1 MSLRFPAK
9 FSDRCAASLP
19 NLSVNFNC
27 WVSFFHDATLLGVQ
41 SVSSTVKAFSIAVN
55 LAVDRLC
62 ELVYVVMLLI
72 VTLFMHKS
80 TSKMKKKLVSLLGVV
95 LFLPQP
101 EIVSLFTGS
110 RKYCIR
116 QHL

>member
-1 MSLRFPAK
+1 MHSL
-9 FSDRCAASLP
+9 
-19 NLSVNFNC
+19 
-27 WVSFFHDATLLGVQ
+27 
-41 SVSSTVKAFSIAVN
+41 SSTVKAFSIAVN
-55 LAVDRLC
+55 LAVNRLC
-62 ELVYVVMLLI
+62 ELVRGDVAHI
-72 VTLFMHKS
+72 ATLFMHKS